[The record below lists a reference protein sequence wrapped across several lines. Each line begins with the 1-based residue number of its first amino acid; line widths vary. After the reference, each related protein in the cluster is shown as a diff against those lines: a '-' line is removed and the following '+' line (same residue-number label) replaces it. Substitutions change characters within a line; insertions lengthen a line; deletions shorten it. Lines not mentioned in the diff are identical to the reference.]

1 MEETDVLKK
10 DKIKD
15 LDDIFYATKDS
26 QGITNAIM
34 AIKYVLFNDE
44 TVFAGKKKEENKYLY
59 ISSTNNARKKA
70 MLLQDDDLK
79 HILVKYCMQSFGLR
93 GKDFLVTDEQITNN
107 REIIKKLDI
116 SAYEMIEQVAFLA
129 IGDVYVASEYL
140 YENKKIL
147 HDVVDYMLTERY
159 ISEVKELLDNFSGII
174 DNNDISTETRF
185 AFYDAYCNIDD
196 NFAELKR
203 NDPNYIR

>member
-1 MEETDVLKK
+1 MNNEDILKRS
-10 DKIKD
+10 KIAD
-15 LDDIFYATKDS
+15 LDDIYYATKES
-26 QGITNAIM
+26 QGTTNALM
-34 AIKYVLFNDE
+34 AIKYVLFDDE
-44 TVFAGKKKEENKYLY
+44 SVFEGKKKEENKYLY

-70 MLLQDDDLK
+70 MLFQEDDLK

-93 GKDFLVTDEQITNN
+93 GKDFLITDEEMVNN
-107 REIIKKLDI
+107 REIIKKLEF

-129 IGDVYVASEYL
+129 MGDIYLASEYL

-147 HDVVDYMLTERY
+147 YDVVDYMLTERY

>member
-1 MEETDVLKK
+1 MENEDILKK
-10 DKIKD
+10 SKIKD
-15 LDDIFYATKDS
+15 LDDIFYATKES
-26 QGITNAIM
+26 QGITNALM

-44 TVFAGKKKEENKYLY
+44 TVFEGKKKEENKYLY

-70 MLLQDDDLK
+70 MLMQDDDLK
-79 HILVKYCMQSFGLR
+79 HILIKYCMQSFGLR
-93 GKDFLVTDEQITNN
+93 GKDFLITDEEIVAN
-107 REIIKKLDI
+107 RKKIKELEI
-116 SAYEMIEQVAFLA
+116 SAYEMIEQVAYLA
-129 IGDVYVASEYL
+129 MGDIYIAIDYL
-140 YENKKIL
+140 YENKKIFRE
-147 HDVVDYMLTERY
+147 VIDYMLQERY

-203 NDPNYIR
+203 NDPDYIR

>member
-1 MEETDVLKK
+1 MENEDILKK
-10 DKIKD
+10 SKIKD
-15 LDDIFYATKDS
+15 LDDIFYATKES
-26 QGITNAIM
+26 QGITNALM

-44 TVFAGKKKEENKYLY
+44 TVFEGKKKEENKYLY

-70 MLLQDDDLK
+70 MLMQDDDLK
-79 HILVKYCMQSFGLR
+79 HILIKYCMQSFGLR
-93 GKDFLVTDEQITNN
+93 GKDFLITDEEIVAN
-107 REIIKKLDI
+107 REKIKELEI
-116 SAYEMIEQVAFLA
+116 SAYEMIEQVAYLA
-129 IGDVYVASEYL
+129 MGDIYIAIDYL
-140 YENKKIL
+140 YENKKIFRE
-147 HDVVDYMLTERY
+147 VIDYMLQERY

-203 NDPNYIR
+203 NDPDYIR